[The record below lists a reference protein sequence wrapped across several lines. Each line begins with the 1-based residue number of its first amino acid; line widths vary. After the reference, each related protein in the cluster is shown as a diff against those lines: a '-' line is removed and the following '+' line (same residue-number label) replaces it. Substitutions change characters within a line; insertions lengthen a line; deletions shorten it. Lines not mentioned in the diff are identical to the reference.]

1 MTIKQAPHE
10 KMTNFNYR
18 FQRTWSRIPVQVTP
32 SKGHA
37 FLYYLRSLNSDI
49 FIMIQSMRGYSLLK
63 GFDIPIRD
71 ENSLFQVGKISLGLK
86 CLYIQISKPIHPSCT
101 NSKFNTSYSKKR
113 SSNYRSFIRTK
124 RAKRYLE
131 TNGKSHAKP

>member
-49 FIMIQSMRGYSLLK
+49 SVMIQSMGGYSLPQ
-63 GFDIPIRD
+63 GYGIAIRF
-71 ENSLFQVGKISLGLK
+71 ENSLIQVGKIAPRPPMPI
-86 CLYIQISKPIHPSCT
+86 YIDI
-101 NSKFNTSYSKKR
+101 
-113 SSNYRSFIRTK
+113 
-124 RAKRYLE
+124 
-131 TNGKSHAKP
+131 